1 MNIKKLIA
9 LLTLILFLSIQA
21 DAMRYEW
28 RDKDDSKQSA
38 NKAAA
43 CSPAT
48 ELVLMQ
54 YNNVRAL
61 IETGGSMWQDRSTSR
76 AFYRIPAEG
85 NVSVIYAGALWLGGY
100 SPDQQLKLAAVTFR
114 ADGNDFWPGPLTI
127 DGAAEIEPDV
137 CEQYDRFFVTE
148 RQWSE
153 QHRAWFDCQND
164 PLCNSLVEFPNGYV
178 VPSEFYEYPAHGNTS
193 LSQDYYLAPFY
204 DYDLDGNYDP
214 DAGDYPWYDLTGDV
228 DCANKS
234 REDTIPLFGDQ
245 NYWWVFNDK
254 GNIHTETNG
263 ESIGMEIR
271 AQAFAFATN
280 DEINNMT
287 FYNYVMINRG
297 TTSLNDTYFGQW
309 VDADLGNP
317 QDDYVGCD
325 VTRGLGYCY
334 NGDNFDE
341 GTDASTG
348 YGDNPPAV
356 GVDFFEGPYQD
367 YDGIDNPGPETTNN
381 PLSAE
386 EAFAGNGIPYKGLGI
401 GYGDDNIDN
410 ERFGMRKFLYYNIGG
425 GQNGDPE
432 TALEHYNYLIG
443 IWRNGLP
450 MTYGGDGF
458 QTGNDPNQ
466 LADFMFGDD
475 TDVVG
480 FGTDGD
486 IREPWTEVTADNNP
500 GDRRFIQSAGP
511 FSLAPGD
518 YNNITVGVV
527 YGRALSG
534 NQFESVEVL
543 KQADD
548 KAQALFDN
556 CFEIVAGPDAPDVT
570 IQELD
575 EEIIL
580 YLTNNNSIST
590 NYLEEFGANG
600 DGFDASIPEFNSAG
614 EFLDEEARTYK
625 FQGYQVYQLANNE
638 VTINELNDLTSARLI
653 KTLDIQDG
661 IESLVNWTFD
671 SEIGEV
677 VPSLEASG
685 TDSGIEHSLSIVTD
699 AFATGTGALVNY
711 KTYYFLVLAYGYN
724 NYEDYNPS
732 LGTGQATVYK
742 SSRKAAASAVR
753 VQKAI
758 PHPTE
763 SEANG
768 TSLSAGYGDG
778 ISLTRIEGMG
788 NSTNTLDFA
797 SSTEQQIMSGA
808 PWKVQQTTYAP
819 DGGPISVKVIDP
831 LALKDASFSL
841 KLAVENE
848 DIDTA
853 KWVLTELISG
863 TEYTSTNTIEVLN
876 EELLL
881 DFGLSITWTQY
892 VNPFP
897 DVNNFREP
905 LEATLEYADSN
916 SPWLSGIPD
925 GEGFF
930 DLNWIR
936 SGISVQDGLE
946 PDPDLVQYDDYIAID
961 PEEQYEGLLN
971 GTVAP
976 YTLTSYSAFAEA
988 SGVLINVA
996 PNIESLK
1003 GSSLTIGNRNN
1014 LTDINNVD
1022 IVMTSD
1028 KTLWSRCPVLEMQW
1042 NPGLVQ
1048 TSDALASYNSDGS
1061 KMRTRRHPSVDKNGL
1076 YSGQSG
1082 FNSAEGSLNGQ
1093 QPEGM
1098 GWFPGYAIDL
1108 DTGERLNMAFG
1119 EDSWLGS
1126 ENGRDMIWNP
1136 TSTLFDNGGLLGGG
1150 QHWVYIFK
1158 NTINSQTDEDLMPGY
1173 DAGNFLYQNLVLDD
1187 NLRDVYRSCT
1197 WVYGP
1202 RLNQGFDLL
1211 SAEDGLIPSDARIR
1225 LRVAKEY
1232 GKFSPADAD
1241 IDDDTAQEAAQNHF
1255 NPMYTFDTSSIASRS
1270 EDGET
1275 LESVLDDI
1283 GIVPNP
1289 YYAYSDYEETKLDN
1303 IVKIINLPYD
1313 CDISIYNLSG
1323 TLIRQY
1329 QKADPVTF
1337 LDWDLKNQVNI
1348 PIASGIYL
1356 IHIKTDQGDRIIKW
1370 FGVMRPVDLDNF

>member
-61 IETGGSMWQDRSTSR
+61 IETGGSMWQDRSTGR

-114 ADGNDFWPGPLTI
+114 AEGNDFWPGPLTI
-127 DGAAEIEPDV
+127 DGNAEIEPEV
-137 CEQYDRFFVTE
+137 CEEYDRFFLTE

-164 PLCNSLVEFPNGYV
+164 PLCNPLVEFPNGYV

-204 DYDLDGNYDP
+204 DYDGDGNYDP
-214 DAGDYPWYDLTGDV
+214 DSGDYPWYDLTGDV

-263 ESIGMEIR
+263 EAIGMEIR

-317 QDDYVGCD
+317 QDDFVGCD

-348 YGDNPPAV
+348 YGENPPAV

-386 EAFAGNGIPYKGLGI
+386 EAYAGNGIPYKGLGI

-486 IREPWTEVTADNNP
+486 IREPWSEVTADNNP

-556 CFEIVAGPDAPDVT
+556 C
-570 IQELD
+570 
-575 EEIIL
+575 
-580 YLTNNNSIST
+580 
-590 NYLEEFGANG
+590 
-600 DGFDASIPEFNSAG
+600 
-614 EFLDEEARTYK
+614 
-625 FQGYQVYQLANNE
+625 
-638 VTINELNDLTSARLI
+638 
-653 KTLDIQDG
+653 
-661 IESLVNWTFD
+661 
-671 SEIGEV
+671 
-677 VPSLEASG
+677 
-685 TDSGIEHSLSIVTD
+685 
-699 AFATGTGALVNY
+699 
-711 KTYYFLVLAYGYN
+711 
-724 NYEDYNPS
+724 
-732 LGTGQATVYK
+732 
-742 SSRKAAASAVR
+742 
-753 VQKAI
+753 
-758 PHPTE
+758 
-763 SEANG
+763 
-768 TSLSAGYGDG
+768 
-778 ISLTRIEGMG
+778 
-788 NSTNTLDFA
+788 
-797 SSTEQQIMSGA
+797 
-808 PWKVQQTTYAP
+808 
-819 DGGPISVKVIDP
+819 
-831 LALKDASFSL
+831 
-841 KLAVENE
+841 
-848 DIDTA
+848 
-853 KWVLTELISG
+853 
-863 TEYTSTNTIEVLN
+863 
-876 EELLL
+876 
-881 DFGLSITWTQY
+881 
-892 VNPFP
+892 
-897 DVNNFREP
+897 
-905 LEATLEYADSN
+905 
-916 SPWLSGIPD
+916 
-925 GEGFF
+925 
-930 DLNWIR
+930 
-936 SGISVQDGLE
+936 
-946 PDPDLVQYDDYIAID
+946 
-961 PEEQYEGLLN
+961 
-971 GTVAP
+971 
-976 YTLTSYSAFAEA
+976 
-988 SGVLINVA
+988 
-996 PNIESLK
+996 
-1003 GSSLTIGNRNN
+1003 
-1014 LTDINNVD
+1014 
-1022 IVMTSD
+1022 
-1028 KTLWSRCPVLEMQW
+1028 
-1042 NPGLVQ
+1042 
-1048 TSDALASYNSDGS
+1048 
-1061 KMRTRRHPSVDKNGL
+1061 
-1076 YSGQSG
+1076 
-1082 FNSAEGSLNGQ
+1082 
-1093 QPEGM
+1093 
-1098 GWFPGYAIDL
+1098 
-1108 DTGERLNMAFG
+1108 
-1119 EDSWLGS
+1119 
-1126 ENGRDMIWNP
+1126 
-1136 TSTLFDNGGLLGGG
+1136 
-1150 QHWVYIFK
+1150 
-1158 NTINSQTDEDLMPGY
+1158 
-1173 DAGNFLYQNLVLDD
+1173 
-1187 NLRDVYRSCT
+1187 
-1197 WVYGP
+1197 
-1202 RLNQGFDLL
+1202 
-1211 SAEDGLIPSDARIR
+1211 
-1225 LRVAKEY
+1225 
-1232 GKFSPADAD
+1232 
-1241 IDDDTAQEAAQNHF
+1241 
-1255 NPMYTFDTSSIASRS
+1255 
-1270 EDGET
+1270 
-1275 LESVLDDI
+1275 
-1283 GIVPNP
+1283 
-1289 YYAYSDYEETKLDN
+1289 
-1303 IVKIINLPYD
+1303 
-1313 CDISIYNLSG
+1313 
-1323 TLIRQY
+1323 
-1329 QKADPVTF
+1329 
-1337 LDWDLKNQVNI
+1337 
-1348 PIASGIYL
+1348 
-1356 IHIKTDQGDRIIKW
+1356 
-1370 FGVMRPVDLDNF
+1370 